1 MPTSAKTR
9 DAGGMPWG
17 RHPPTHNPQP
27 STANSHF
34 CGKRRGRPRD
44 AAPAAAHADKKK
56 VKCPVCGDDMAKN
69 TLKKHH
75 LWTFAKQDKSVDHL
89 VPDGNFSTSKFS
101 RKLA

>member
-1 MPTSAKTR
+1 MGKASVNAESTR
-9 DAGGMPWG
+9 KHVA
-17 RHPPTHNPQP
+17 
-27 STANSHF
+27 SSLF

-44 AAPAAAHADKKK
+44 PAIAAAHAGQKK

-75 LWTFAKQDKSVDHL
+75 AWTFAKQDKSVDHL